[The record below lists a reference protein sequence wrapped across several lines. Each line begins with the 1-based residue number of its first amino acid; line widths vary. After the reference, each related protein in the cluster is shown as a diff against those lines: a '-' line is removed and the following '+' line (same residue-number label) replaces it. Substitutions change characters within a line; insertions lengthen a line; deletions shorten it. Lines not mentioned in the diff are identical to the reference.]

1 MQTKSEQANAYVFFS
16 AITYRARPIN
26 FPPFQVWRSC
36 KSEYVCVLPL
46 SPRAQCIDRNE
57 KFQNNKL

>member
-36 KSEYVCVLPL
+36 KSEYVCVCYLYRPGL
-46 SPRAQCIDRNE
+46 SALIE
-57 KFQNNKL
+57 MKFSK